1 MAQDAAGM
9 RASDAERDVVMSQLG
24 VHFKDGRLDN
34 DEFNERLEAAA
45 AARTRGEL
53 AALLTDLPTT
63 AEPWASAPSAVAPAP
78 GAPAPGAPAPGAPG
92 MPGAPAP
99 AVPGQQPVRWMPVAA
114 GVLVVM
120 VISGV
125 VATAVGGRHGY
136 WFPWW
141 IIPVTFLII
150 RRIASRG
157 YSR

>member
-24 VHFKDGRLDN
+24 VHFKDGRLDQ

-45 AARTRGEL
+45 AARTRGDL
-53 AALLTDLPTT
+53 AALLTDLPAT
-63 AEPWASAPSAVAPAP
+63 AEPWASAPSAASPA
-78 GAPAPGAPAPGAPG
+78 AA
-92 MPGAPAP
+92 APAP
-99 AVPGQQPVRWMPVAA
+99 AVPEQQPVRWMPVAA
-114 GVLVVM
+114 GVLAVM

-150 RRIASRG
+150 RRMASRR